1 MCDCEPRKWGVDG
14 EKVLQIALVLLF
26 VLLAA
31 LAWSSVADALAFA
44 G

>member
-1 MCDCEPRKWGVDG
+1 MCDCEARKRGVDG

-31 LAWSSVADALAFA
+31 LAWSSVAYALAFT